1 MSTGRSSVS
10 QNWMVVIW
18 LIHLLFKFTQVY
30 TQFVYCWNSQVLRVW
45 DPRTCAKLMKLKGH
59 TDNVKAL
66 LLNRDGTQV
75 CSFMWTFTY
84 LITLTKFHAAE
95 VLPLCILL
103 GRLIWNKSYTYYKL
117 WFNFKSLKYSV
128 AYIITHF

>member
-10 QNWMVVIW
+10 QNWIVVIW